1 MMART
6 MDEVREVVTSAL
18 RDFRKT
24 WRALL
29 STDALYKLLAF
40 ALLVP
45 LTALAIRLIVSTS
58 GSPALADT
66 DILFFFLRPLGLA
79 ALIALSALSL
89 TIVALE
95 QACLMTIGLG
105 AVEGKRIRLWDALVY
120 GAGQA
125 GRIVRLTM
133 RVAGTILL
141 LSAPFLVAGGLVY
154 RSLLTEFDINYYLS
168 EKPPAFWIAA
178 PVLAVIGIVLAIVLV
193 RVLTSWALALPILL
207 FENAPVRQALSL
219 SKDRVRG
226 SRWLVGVTLVG
237 WFLGTIVLSGLA
249 LGVVSLVGR
258 LALSALSGSVSVL
271 VLAAGGF
278 LVVWAA
284 VNLIVTLIT
293 AAMFAL
299 LVVRL
304 FDSLDGGD
312 TRRTS
317 DRWASVSSAAGETW
331 RVPKKALPVVL
342 IVLAVAAGLVAKFL
356 VNNVYR
362 DRNIL
367 ITAHRGA
374 AGAAPENTLASVKQ
388 AIADGTDFVEIDV
401 QETADGEVVV
411 IHDRDLMKVGGTNL
425 QIHTSTF
432 EQLQAVDIGSW
443 FAPEF
448 EAERVP
454 TLEQVLE
461 LCKGKAHVDIE
472 LKYYGFDERLEE
484 RVVEIVE
491 AAGMESEIVV
501 MSLEYDG
508 IQKIRGLRPDWT
520 YGLLTATALGDLT
533 RVDADFLAVH
543 ASLATP
549 GFVRRAHRRGK
560 QVFVW
565 TVNDPVEMWKMMNR
579 GVDSIITDEP
589 ALARR
594 VLTERAAMNAVER
607 LMVELSFRFGAE
619 SEQSGPETDA
629 P

>member
-1 MMART
+1 
-6 MDEVREVVTSAL
+6 V
-18 RDFRKT
+18 
-24 WRALL
+24 
-29 STDALYKLLAF
+29 
-40 ALLVP
+40 
-45 LTALAIRLIVSTS
+45 AIRVIVSTS
-58 GSPALADT
+58 GNPALADT
-66 DILFFFLRPLGLA
+66 DILFFFLSPMGLV

-89 TIVALE
+89 TIVGLE

-105 AVEGKRIRLWDALVY
+105 AVEGKRVRLWDALVY
-120 GAGQA
+120 GAREA
-125 GRIVRLTM
+125 GRIVKLTM
-133 RVAGTILL
+133 WVAGTVLL

-154 RSLLTEFDINYYLS
+154 RALLTEFDINYYLS
-168 EKPPAFWIAA
+168 ETPRAFWIAA
-178 PVLAVIGIVLAIVLV
+178 PVIGVIGIVLAIVLV
-193 RVLTSWALALPILL
+193 RVLTGWALALPILL
-207 FENAPVRQALSL
+207 FEGASAREALSF
-219 SKDRVRG
+219 SKERVHG

-237 WFLGTIVLSGLA
+237 WFLGTIVLSSLA

-258 LALSALSGSVSVL
+258 LVVSTLSGSVSLL
-271 VLAAGGF
+271 VLAAGGL

-284 VNLIVTLIT
+284 VNLMVTLVT

-304 FDSLDGGD
+304 FDSLDGGGD
-312 TRRTS
+312 RRTN
-317 DRWASVSSAAGETW
+317 DRWVSVSSAAGETW
-331 RVPKKALPVVL
+331 RVPKKALPIVL
-342 IVLAVAAGLVAKFL
+342 IVLAVAAGLVTKAL
-356 VNNVYR
+356 LNEVRR
-362 DRNIL
+362 DREVL

-374 AGAAPENTLASVKQ
+374 AGAAPENTLASVER

-425 QIHTSTF
+425 PIHASTY
-432 EQLQAVDIGSW
+432 EQLRAVDIGSW

-448 EAERVP
+448 EAERLP
-454 TLEQVLE
+454 KLAQVLE

-472 LKYYGFDERLEE
+472 LKYYGFDQRLEE

-501 MSLEYDG
+501 MSLKYEG
-508 IQKIRGLRPDWT
+508 IQKIRALRPGWT

-549 GFVRRAHRRGK
+549 AFVRRAHRRGK

-579 GVDSIITDEP
+579 GVDSLITDEP
-589 ALARR
+589 ALARA
-594 VLTERAAMNAVER
+594 VLTRRRAMNAVER
-607 LMVELSFRFGAE
+607 LMVELSLWFGAK
-619 SEQSGPETDA
+619 SEQPGPETDIN
-629 P
+629 